1 MVLHHYYSQDA
12 LTTHAN
18 FENFGT
24 ALLLLFR
31 MATGRR
37 ALVPWLHVVHSLFT
51 VGASGEGWDGIMFA
65 TQQEEYNGTSWAPLY
80 FVTFVLLAT
89 FVLLNLFIMIIVEDF
104 ENYESREG
112 VGMAQDQLNVSVQR
126 FHTVCLAA

>member
-1 MVLHHYYSQDA
+1 M
-12 LTTHAN
+12 
-18 FENFGT
+18 
-24 ALLLLFR
+24 LFI
-31 MATGRR
+31 
-37 ALVPWLHVVHSLFT
+37 SLFT